1 VENDPKIVILDF
13 EASLVVDQS
22 ALQAIEV
29 VAAKYESAGKL
40 LRLKHLSR
48 DCHTLLIKAGHLMVD
63 SDDDPEYSVAADYEV
78 KMLNNGTEGMMVF
91 EHAVLKVAV
100 GDTVKFVA
108 TDMAHNS
115 ASVFTP
121 PGATVWK
128 GAMNE
133 EISITIDKP
142 GVYIYE
148 CTPHAMMAMVG
159 VIQASD
165 GLNFEMSLDSTYIE
179 LAHEFAKTYQQ
190 KFVMNN
196 QRLDTYIHE
205 LE

>member
-1 VENDPKIVILDF
+1 MKNIL
-13 EASLVVDQS
+13 L
-22 ALQAIEV
+22 AISV
-29 VAAKYESAGKL
+29 FLLSIPAFAAE
-40 LRLKHLSR
+40 H
-48 DCHTLLIKAGHLMVD
+48 
-63 SDDDPEYSVAADYEV
+63 EV
-78 KMLNNGTEGMMVF
+78 KMLNNGAGGMMIF
-91 EHAVLKVAV
+91 EPAVLKVSV
-100 GDTVKFVA
+100 GDTVNFVA

-121 PGATVWK
+121 PGATVWN
-128 GAMNE
+128 GAMSKD
-133 EISITIDKP
+133 ISITINEP

-165 GLNFEMSLDSTYIE
+165 DLNFEMSLDSTYVQ

-196 QRLDTYIHE
+196 QRLDAYIHE

>member
-1 VENDPKIVILDF
+1 MKNIL
-13 EASLVVDQS
+13 L
-22 ALQAIEV
+22 AISV
-29 VAAKYESAGKL
+29 FLLSIPAFAAE
-40 LRLKHLSR
+40 H
-48 DCHTLLIKAGHLMVD
+48 
-63 SDDDPEYSVAADYEV
+63 EV
-78 KMLNNGTEGMMVF
+78 KMLNNGAGGMMIF
-91 EHAVLKVAV
+91 EPAVLKVSV
-100 GDTVKFVA
+100 GDTVKFKA
-108 TDMAHNS
+108 TNPSHNS

-128 GAMNE
+128 GGMNE
-133 EISITIDKP
+133 EIVITIDKP

-165 GLNFEMSLDSTYIE
+165 GLDFETSLDSTYVE

-196 QRLDTYIHE
+196 QRLDAYIHE